1 MLQTVLLLLNS
12 CLPDDEN
19 KKDPKRFSWFYVDQ
33 KICLIK
39 YLEYL
44 IKMQTISGWDV
55 VVRSAG
61 LADTG
66 RWCLGR
72 QTATTTTSLFH
83 NSFYFAEAQARLPA
97 WLWLAGSGIF
107 CRIIAV
113 SPGRQQQSQNI
124 IKCIFWAVNV

>member
-12 CLPDDEN
+12 CLPDDKN

-61 LADTG
+61 LVDTG
-66 RWCLGR
+66 RWCLGTR
-72 QTATTTTSLFH
+72 YCWAPGTGCCWIL
-83 NSFYFAEAQARLPA
+83 
-97 WLWLAGSGIF
+97 GI
-107 CRIIAV
+107 
-113 SPGRQQQSQNI
+113 G
-124 IKCIFWAVNV
+124 